1 MKQENKIVGLYPL
14 TKFYLAIV
22 LVVLDIIM
30 PGILS
35 KLVVFVIINII
46 AALSDVWKSFIRKVR
61 NSVGVLFVIL
71 LFIQTFFY
79 PRGEVIFSFWIFNA
93 KLEGILFALKL
104 GITLMGVGG
113 SLIWFFSVTQ
123 EKDFVLALEKSG
135 MSAKASYVVLST
147 LQMVPVLKKKSQ
159 TIMNAQKARG
169 VVEYASMNAQ
179 SVIGQGVSTFTD
191 DGSTNMA
198 VVTGATSGLG
208 NGSGIDPNAGVDGKC
223 SVSYRG
229 EENLWGNIWTWLDAI
244 NIYNDKASGVYN
256 AFVKPY
262 GECKD
267 DTTADGYKALAFN
280 IATGEGYISGF
291 GYDEDHPDLFLCA
304 EHNGASNLPVGDY
317 YWNNNDGFRVSILTP
332 VLAYA
337 GLTAQDL
344 TTWSKVGELI
354 VGAISNPYVLSL
366 VVVSV
371 WNTLND
377 PTTKGLGDS
386 ARAKSYTA
394 PQ

>member
-169 VVEYASMNAQ
+169 VETEGNLLVRAKVFVPTIIPLVLSSIAGTEERALTLDARGFSSGIKPTHLYDIEKTEA
-179 SVIGQGVSTFTD
+179 D
-191 DGSTNMA
+191 KKA
-198 VVTGATSGLG
+198 VVIITLLG
-208 NGSGIDPNAGVDGKC
+208 VLGIAGRVA
-223 SVSYRG
+223 
-229 EENLWGNIWTWLDAI
+229 LW
-244 NIYNDKASGVYN
+244 
-256 AFVKPY
+256 
-262 GECKD
+262 
-267 DTTADGYKALAFN
+267 
-280 IATGEGYISGF
+280 
-291 GYDEDHPDLFLCA
+291 
-304 EHNGASNLPVGDY
+304 
-317 YWNNNDGFRVSILTP
+317 
-332 VLAYA
+332 
-337 GLTAQDL
+337 
-344 TTWSKVGELI
+344 LI
-354 VGAISNPYVLSL
+354 
-366 VVVSV
+366 
-371 WNTLND
+371 
-377 PTTKGLGDS
+377 
-386 ARAKSYTA
+386 
-394 PQ
+394 

>member
-35 KLVVFVIINII
+35 IINII
-46 AALSDVWKSFIRKVR
+46 AALSDVWKSFIRTVR

-169 VVEYASMNAQ
+169 VETEGNLLVRAKVFVPTIIPLVLSSIAGTEERALTLEARGFSSGIKPIHLKDKEKTEA
-179 SVIGQGVSTFTD
+179 D
-191 DGSTNMA
+191 KKA
-198 VVTGATSGLG
+198 VVIITLLG
-208 NGSGIDPNAGVDGKC
+208 VLGIAGRVA
-223 SVSYRG
+223 
-229 EENLWGNIWTWLDAI
+229 LW
-244 NIYNDKASGVYN
+244 
-256 AFVKPY
+256 
-262 GECKD
+262 
-267 DTTADGYKALAFN
+267 
-280 IATGEGYISGF
+280 
-291 GYDEDHPDLFLCA
+291 
-304 EHNGASNLPVGDY
+304 
-317 YWNNNDGFRVSILTP
+317 
-332 VLAYA
+332 
-337 GLTAQDL
+337 
-344 TTWSKVGELI
+344 LI
-354 VGAISNPYVLSL
+354 
-366 VVVSV
+366 
-371 WNTLND
+371 
-377 PTTKGLGDS
+377 
-386 ARAKSYTA
+386 
-394 PQ
+394 

>member
-123 EKDFVLALEKSG
+123 EKDFVPTIIPL
-135 MSAKASYVVLST
+135 VLSSIAGTEERALT
-147 LQMVPVLKKKSQ
+147 LE
-159 TIMNAQKARG
+159 ARG
-169 VVEYASMNAQ
+169 FSSGIKPTHLYDIEKTEA
-179 SVIGQGVSTFTD
+179 D
-191 DGSTNMA
+191 KKA
-198 VVTGATSGLG
+198 VVIITLLG
-208 NGSGIDPNAGVDGKC
+208 VLGIAGRVA
-223 SVSYRG
+223 
-229 EENLWGNIWTWLDAI
+229 LW
-244 NIYNDKASGVYN
+244 
-256 AFVKPY
+256 
-262 GECKD
+262 
-267 DTTADGYKALAFN
+267 
-280 IATGEGYISGF
+280 
-291 GYDEDHPDLFLCA
+291 
-304 EHNGASNLPVGDY
+304 
-317 YWNNNDGFRVSILTP
+317 
-332 VLAYA
+332 
-337 GLTAQDL
+337 
-344 TTWSKVGELI
+344 LI
-354 VGAISNPYVLSL
+354 
-366 VVVSV
+366 
-371 WNTLND
+371 
-377 PTTKGLGDS
+377 
-386 ARAKSYTA
+386 
-394 PQ
+394 